1 MPTFDDPRADAAE
14 ASAALRGL
22 AHATRA
28 FENPADTY
36 PVIGDLLAGV
46 RSLRQALYQ
55 LGNAHIG
62 SRDQAYDDSGNH
74 TAGSLSAVAA
84 ADELHQAGV
93 LLASVERHLDA
104 ASQHSGRIAWHPT
117 EIVRTTAQAG
127 PLTLTV
133 WPDEPLGEHQRY
145 AYRVENP
152 QTGEA
157 VEGRDLFTGAGAPLD
172 PDQALRELATYL
184 SAAGEARQYALDNP
198 GSHPENERLFPA
210 WAAEAARMGADELSL
225 PAADAPEDASQ
236 VDQSGQAERRTSEAP
251 RWLSV
256 VFLQGEEADAVLD
269 LIDQQGTDAAIEHL
283 ADFDHGEET
292 TQAAL
297 ENGYVYDTPPN
308 GILDRTANAT
318 IGGSGYLLTFS
329 PFLGHV
335 SLLRKYDAT
344 PDSALHGTD
353 VAAPASTTTTGASAQ
368 RSPASPAPS
377 AAAGPRRQGVTD
389 WFARGS
395 DRPAGGPSSQGL
407 SRGLSR

>member
-46 RSLRQALYQ
+46 RSLRQTLYQ

-104 ASQHSGRIAWHPT
+104 ASQHSGRIAWHPA
-117 EIVRTTAQAG
+117 EPARTAQAG
-127 PLTLTV
+127 TLTLTV
-133 WPDEPLGEHQRY
+133 WPDAALGEHQRY
-145 AYRVENP
+145 AYRIENP
-152 QTGEA
+152 HTGEA
-157 VEGRDLFTGAGAPLD
+157 VEGRDLFTGAGAPVD

-184 SAAGEARQYALDNP
+184 SAAGQARQYALDNP
-198 GSHPENERLFPA
+198 GSRPENEGLFPT

-225 PAADAPEDASQ
+225 LAADAPEDASQ
-236 VDQSGQAERRTSEAP
+236 VDQSGQAERRPSAAP

-256 VFLQGEEADAVLD
+256 VFLQGAEADMVLD

-283 ADFDHGEET
+283 AGFDYGEET

-297 ENGYVYDTPPN
+297 ENGYVYDAPPN

-335 SLLRKYDAT
+335 SLLRKYDVT
-344 PDSALHGTD
+344 PDPALHGTD
-353 VAAPASTTTTGASAQ
+353 MAAPASTATTAASAQ

-389 WFARGS
+389 WFARSS
-395 DRPAGGPSSQGL
+395 DRPAGGPSSQGP
-407 SRGLSR
+407 SRGLSL

>member
-1 MPTFDDPRADAAE
+1 MPTLDDPQADAAE

-46 RSLRQALYQ
+46 RSLRQTLYQ
-55 LGNAHIG
+55 LGNAHI
-62 SRDQAYDDSGNH
+62 SNRDRAYDDSGNH
-74 TAGSLSAVAA
+74 TAGSLAAVAA

-104 ASQHSGRIAWHPT
+104 ASQHSGRIAWHRT
-117 EIVRTTAQAG
+117 ESARTTAQAG
-127 PLTLTV
+127 TLTLTV

-145 AYRVENP
+145 AYRIENA

-157 VEGRDLFTGAGAPLD
+157 VEGRDLFTGAGV
-172 PDQALRELATYL
+172 PDGTVDADRALRELAIYL

-198 GSHPENERLFPA
+198 GSHPENEGLFPS
-210 WAAEAARMGADELSL
+210 WAAEAARLDADELSL
-225 PAADAPEDASQ
+225 LAADAPEDGPQPAQ
-236 VDQSGQAERRTSEAP
+236 VEQAEHQPSAAP

-256 VFLQGEEADAVLD
+256 VFLQGEEADVVLD

-283 ADFDHGEET
+283 AGFDYGEET

-297 ENGYVYDTPPN
+297 ENGYVYDAPPN

-335 SLLRKYDAT
+335 SLLREHDG
-344 PDSALHGTD
+344 PPVLTD
-353 VAAPASTTTTGASAQ
+353 VELAAAKNRAAA
-368 RSPASPAPS
+368 RPS
-377 AAAGPRRQGVTD
+377 ARQNRAGTETD
-389 WFARGS
+389 WFARP
-395 DRPAGGPSSQGL
+395 PASSAQG
-407 SRGLSR
+407 RGFVL